1 MLEIFQRA
9 LAQTPGKDGIRR
21 SRWAVIRNTY
31 PQLKDTTIRTF
42 QQWFP
47 PERCGKYN
55 ISTHDYILQI
65 GDVCAEILFRAL
77 DRPDQ
82 VANLLSLELTGAWL
96 NEFKEIPFA
105 VFEAIQGRVDRY
117 PAKKDGG
124 CTWTGIIMD
133 SNPPDTDSKYYHY
146 FEETSPDNAR
156 LFKQPSGLSPQAENL
171 DNLSGSYYGNLAS
184 GKSQDFIDVYVH
196 GKYGYVKE
204 GKGVY
209 DGSYNDDIHVS
220 KEPLTVNTAIP
231 LILGFDFG
239 LTPACVLCQVT
250 PRGGFNVLEEL
261 ISDNMGLKQFIQNR
275 LKPQLL

>member
-1 MLEIFQRA
+1 MSKQSKADNTQGFNYSYRSVPTLLDFSENNSFIRAIVGPFGSGKSSACVLEIFQRA
-9 LAQTPGKDGIRR
+9 FAQAPGKDGIRR

-31 PQLKDTTIRTF
+31 PQLKDTTIKTF
-42 QQWFP
+42 HQWFP
-47 PERCGKYN
+47 PECCGKYN
-55 ISTHDYILQI
+55 ISTHDYTIQI
-65 GDVCAEILFRAL
+65 GDVYTEVLFRAL

-82 VANLLSLELTGAWL
+82 VSNLLSLELTGAWV

-124 CTWTGIIMD
+124 CTWSGIIMD
-133 SNPPDTDSKYYHY
+133 SNPPDMDSRYYQY
-146 FEETSPDNAR
+146 FEETCPNNAR

-171 DNLSGSYYGNLAS
+171 DNLSENYYTNLAS

-209 DGSYNDDIHVS
+209 DGSWNDDMH
-220 KEPLTVNTAIP
+220 
-231 LILGFDFG
+231 
-239 LTPACVLCQVT
+239 
-250 PRGGFNVLEEL
+250 
-261 ISDNMGLKQFIQNR
+261 
-275 LKPQLL
+275 